1 MKNNVGYWHCALSQ
15 SVSLLILH
23 MNLDLVIDRVRSM
36 LLVLRHW
43 RLPRN
48 YLHLH
53 RARQKELLL
62 LLLLLLVLKVDAV
75 NRTIGGGV
83 VDSIRNIHTIYSNK
97 VVLHLGGMPVV
108 HVH

>member
-1 MKNNVGYWHCALSQ
+1 MSVCNDRAARLQMFSVPVSVRKKGGCCALSQ

-23 MNLDLVIDRVRSM
+23 VNLDLVIDRVRSM

-75 NRTIGGGV
+75 N
-83 VDSIRNIHTIYSNK
+83 
-97 VVLHLGGMPVV
+97 
-108 HVH
+108 